1 METKQK
7 NVKQQYNHPRSEN
20 TYQVTGI
27 GVLNETD
34 LKAFLECLDVS
45 SDKIQYVV
53 STALRSGFAS
63 FYDGKQGKSTK
74 VMKLKFI

>member
-1 METKQK
+1 MTVKQK
-7 NVKQQYNHPRSEN
+7 NVKQQYNHPRPEN

-34 LKAFLECLDVS
+34 LKAFLERLDVS
-45 SDKIQYVV
+45 GDKIQDVV
-53 STALRSGFAS
+53 STALNRGFAS
-63 FYDGKQGKSTK
+63 FYDKKQGKSTK